1 MVPRRKRLQE
11 LSQSR
16 ADAQYIVSLQHP
28 EWLLV
33 RDKESSWTDNWKE
46 DRDLTADD
54 LTPATFTDRP
64 DLLVKAPEITDD
76 PHDLRQ
82 KPPAATPRGLEEVV
96 MPHANA
102 QGIWYGPNQEW
113 YRDHWQQLSGCGPVS
128 ASLVTAYLAR
138 FTDLKGASE
147 LYTGTPDLPSASSD
161 DAPQF
166 ITLPSFVSHMET
178 LWDYVTPTKMGT
190 WKLQMYEEGIER
202 FAREHGVPLEAETM
216 WIPPAHPQRRSE
228 RFFDEVRDFVVE
240 GLSRDIPVAFLNY
253 FGGQMRDISNWHWV
267 TVTSAR
273 MTEDE
278 EMVWLT
284 VSDQGMHVEFS
295 LNQWFYTSY
304 GGGGFV
310 SFYL

>member
-11 LSQSR
+11 LDQSR
-16 ADAQYIVSLQHP
+16 VDAQFTVSLQHP

-33 RDKESSWTDNWKE
+33 RDKASAWTDHWKE
-46 DRDLTADD
+46 DAELTAED
-54 LTPATFTDRP
+54 LELATFFDRP
-64 DLLVKAPEITDD
+64 DLLVKAPESVHDL
-76 PHDLRQ
+76 HDLRQ
-82 KPPAATPRGLEEVV
+82 KPPEATPRGLEEVV
-96 MPHANA
+96 MPHANK

-113 YRDHWQQLSGCGPVS
+113 YSDYWQQLSGCGPVS
-128 ASLVTAYLAR
+128 AALVTAYLAR
-138 FTDLKGASE
+138 FTDLPNASR
-147 LYTGTPDLPSASSD
+147 LYTGTPALPEKTFNGT
-161 DAPQF
+161 PEF

-178 LWDYVTPTKMGT
+178 LWRYVTPTKMGT
-190 WKLQMYEEGIER
+190 WKLSMYEEGIER
-202 FAREHGVPLEAETM
+202 FAEERGVPLEAESI
-216 WIPPAHPQRRSE
+216 WIRPAQPQRRSE
-228 RFFDEVRDFVVE
+228 RMFEELRDFVIE

-278 EMVWLT
+278 ELVWLT

>member
-1 MVPRRKRLQE
+1 MVPRRRRLQE
-11 LSQSR
+11 LDQSR
-16 ADAQYIVSLQHP
+16 ADAHYTVSLQHP

-33 RDKESSWTDNWKE
+33 RDKASSWTDEWKE
-46 DRDLTADD
+46 DHELTAED

-64 DLLVKAPEITDD
+64 DLLIKAPEPVDN

-82 KPPAATPRGLEEVV
+82 KPPEATPRGLDEVV
-96 MPHANA
+96 MPHANS

-113 YRDHWQQLSGCGPVS
+113 YPDHWQQLSGCGPTS
-128 ASLVTAYLAR
+128 AALVTAYLAH
-138 FTDLKGASE
+138 FSDLEGASK
-147 LYTGTPDLPSASSD
+147 LYTGDLESEELSED
-161 DAPQF
+161 NNQTF
-166 ITLPSFVSHMET
+166 ISLPAFVKHMET
-178 LWDYVTPTKMGT
+178 LWKYVTPTAMGT
-190 WKLQMYEEGIER
+190 WKLSMYEEGIER
-202 FAREHGVPLEAETM
+202 FAEEQGVPLEAETI
-216 WIPPAHPQRRSE
+216 WVRPAHPQRRSS
-228 RFFDEVRDFVVE
+228 RFFEEIRDFVIE